1 MPTAA
6 AHGNHLG
13 PFVSIGVRASP
24 TCILIALVRCGALFP
39 RAASAG
45 KALLYTIPLCD
56 RSFPGHF
63 FSSLSRPVS
72 YSSFLIPFPSE
83 ISTNEQKTR
92 SGRSRFPL
100 PRGGES
106 PEARA
111 GSPGRQLLFCSDL
124 AGTLGK
130 ALHLGFLICN
140 IKGLDLVICPAPSQ
154 LWDSVMGFQALRA
167 AAKPRRHTA
176 PAPLCPICCFL
187 PQNNFYLMSLSPY
200 APPVSP
206 VFLAC
211 V

>member
-1 MPTAA
+1 MSFMPTAA

-45 KALLYTIPLCD
+45 KALLYTIPSCG

-72 YSSFLIPFPSE
+72 YSSFLIPFPRE

-111 GSPGRQLLFCSDL
+111 GSPGPQWGGGDRIRKNNKFKQRHEKERNRNTEWVE
-124 AGTLGK
+124 AKEKNTLEIRRTK
-130 ALHLGFLICN
+130 PNH
-140 IKGLDLVICPAPSQ
+140 
-154 LWDSVMGFQALRA
+154 SV
-167 AAKPRRHTA
+167 
-176 PAPLCPICCFL
+176 C
-187 PQNNFYLMSLSPY
+187 
-200 APPVSP
+200 
-206 VFLAC
+206 
-211 V
+211 